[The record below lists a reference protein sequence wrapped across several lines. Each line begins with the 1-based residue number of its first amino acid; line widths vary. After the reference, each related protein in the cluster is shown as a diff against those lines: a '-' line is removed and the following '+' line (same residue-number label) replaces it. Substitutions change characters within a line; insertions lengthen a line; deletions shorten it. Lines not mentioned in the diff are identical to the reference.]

1 MESLKD
7 FLDSLIR
14 ATRERFLNP
23 LYVAFI
29 VSWTVINYEVVLIL
43 LGSDSAAEKIQ
54 FIDSV
59 LFPHDRDVVINGIV
73 RPLVA
78 ALAYVLLSPYI
89 YRSVTKYARER
100 EKETVRQL
108 LVVAEETPLS
118 PDAAERIRLNA
129 RLASAKAKQEREG
142 LETEIEDLNGRLS
155 SAMDENERLRKALS
169 NGPTKDASDPDPQ
182 NDSSAIEKPTESGNL
197 SEEEEEEEEET
208 HPEPTEQHE
217 LPASAEQ
224 IDNELKINQRQANVV
239 STYSI
244 GSKNVRFSPD
254 DFPGYGPKERY
265 FLVERGL
272 SSAELNFLYTIRNVP
287 VLTVNRL
294 IETKQFDF
302 NDAKTM
308 LDLFERMSLLESK
321 QYREKG
327 IPVVGYALTGIA
339 RMALFAAK
347 SRGILPAKS
356 QGTGL

>member
-43 LGSDSAAEKIQ
+43 LGSDNAAEKIQ

-59 LFPHDRDVVINGIV
+59 LFPHERDVVINGIV

-78 ALAYVLLSPYI
+78 ALAYVLFSPYV

-118 PDAAERIRLNA
+118 SDAAERIRLNA
-129 RLASAKAKQEREG
+129 RLASAKAKQEREA
-142 LETEIEDLNGRLS
+142 LETEIEDLNSRLS

-169 NGPTKDASDPDPQ
+169 NGPAKDAVSPDQP
-182 NDSSAIEKPTESGNL
+182 NDSSATETPLENSNL
-197 SEEEEEEEEET
+197 AEEET
-208 HPEPTEQHE
+208 HSEPVEEHE
-217 LPASAEQ
+217 LPAPAEL
-224 IDNELKINQRQANVV
+224 IDDQSKTNQRQADVV
-239 STYSI
+239 STQPFAP
-244 GSKNVRFSPD
+244 KTVRFSPD
-254 DFPGYGPKERY
+254 DFPGYGPKERH

-272 SSAELNFLYTIRNVP
+272 SNAELNFLYTIRNVP

-321 QYREKG
+321 QYREKN
-327 IPVVGYALTGIA
+327 IPVMGYALTGIA

-347 SRGILPAKS
+347 SRGVLPA
-356 QGTGL
+356 TN